1 MSIKSRPLKHPIA
14 LTIGIGLFKG
24 NPLALIFESNDDTS
38 RPIGVSSATVS
49 LDGSVYKINVSQNQ
63 FMDWIPA
70 DIKVANLFKT
80 PQGLLVAL
88 VDSVNADLSSIIQD
102 NFVSEI
108 QVTTSAEITLWS
120 IPKLF
125 FASTVQPELITT
137 YKEFGE
143 ALTTILISDKVPTAQ
158 GTITEVVSINEKP
171 SGNVGIALTPKA

>member
-24 NPLALIFESNDDTS
+24 NPMALVFESNEDTS

-49 LDGSVYKINVSQNQ
+49 LDGSVYKINVSQSM
-63 FMDWIPA
+63 FTDWIPA
-70 DIKVANLFKT
+70 DIKVDKLFKT

-88 VDSVNADLSSIIQD
+88 VDSMNVELSSVIQD
-102 NFVSEI
+102 NFASGI
-108 QVTTSAEITLWS
+108 STTTSAEITLWS

-125 FASTVQPELITT
+125 FESTIQDNFVT

-143 ALTTILISDKVPTAQ
+143 ALTTVLISDVVPTAQ
-158 GTITEVVSINEKP
+158 GTILEAVQISEKP
-171 SGNVGIALTPKA
+171 TGNVGITLTPKP